1 MGYGFVDKI
10 MFSDESPQ
18 AVPMQNG
25 ILISP
30 EAIEKLRGLIKNP
43 DRNDSDFLMKKN
55 KAAMNLKLLNLK
67 GGKRT

>member
-1 MGYGFVDKI
+1 
-10 MFSDESPQ
+10 
-18 AVPMQNG
+18 MQNG